1 MPAESTKCLACGS
14 PTRAVDDVVD
24 LAVQKAV
31 ALGTKIE
38 TVEHNE
44 ALEQAGGIGAILRY

>member
-1 MPAESTKCLACGS
+1 
-14 PTRAVDDVVD
+14 VDDVVD